1 MNNLITR
8 AITGVIFVGVLLGS
22 VWWNPIAAKIVF
34 GVFLVA
40 GLIEFYRLF
49 QGNSSVRPSALWGV
63 IAGTMIYIIMLTE
76 RYLPFAFPSAIVVML
91 ILSLLLLSEL
101 WRKQRQPLLNS
112 GTHLLGTFYL
122 ILPLVL
128 VSILSEQKMSG
139 FPIVAGMLLLI
150 WTNDTFAYLT
160 GRMIGKTKLMERISP
175 KKTWEGTIGGIF
187 MSISVGVTIGILTDD
202 VLFWVV
208 SAIIVAPCA
217 ILGDLLESTYKR
229 SLSIK
234 DSGSILPGHG
244 GILDRFDATLF
255 TVPFFFAWNS
265 IYMLYF

>member
-8 AITGVIFVGVLLGS
+8 AITGVVFVGVLLGS
-22 VWWNPIAAKIVF
+22 VWWSPIAAKVVF
-34 GVFLVA
+34 GLFLVT

-49 QGNSSVRPSALWGV
+49 EGNSSVKPSALWGV
-63 IAGTMIYIIMLTE
+63 AAGTMIYLILLTE
-76 RYLPFAFPSAIVVML
+76 RYLPFPFPSPIVVML

-101 WRKQRQPLLNS
+101 WRKQKQPLINS
-112 GTHLLGTFYL
+112 GIHLLSTFYL
-122 ILPLVL
+122 ILPFVL
-128 VSILSEQKMSG
+128 LSLLSESTKGS

-160 GRMIGKTKLMERISP
+160 GRLIGKTKLMERISP

-187 MSISVGVTIGILTDD
+187 MSISVGITIGILTGDI
-202 VLFWVV
+202 LFWIV

-229 SLSIK
+229 SLNIK